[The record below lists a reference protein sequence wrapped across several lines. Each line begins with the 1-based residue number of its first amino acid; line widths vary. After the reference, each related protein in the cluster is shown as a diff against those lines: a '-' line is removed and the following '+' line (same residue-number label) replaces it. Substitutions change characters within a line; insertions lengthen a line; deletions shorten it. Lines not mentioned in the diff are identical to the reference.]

1 MTALELRTLFE
12 DVSEQDGLRRFF
24 WIWTLK
30 EAYTKA
36 LGLGL
41 GFDFRRI
48 EYNVP
53 ENVVRVDG
61 AIPKGWQFSK
71 FELLE
76 DLDLYQGVVAEFVG
90 GDEVAVVS
98 QPPAEW
104 LTTFKADAFLQ
115 RALQTL

>member
-1 MTALELRTLFE
+1 MTVLELRTLFE
-12 DVSEQDGLRRFF
+12 GVSEHDGLRRFF

-48 EYNVP
+48 EYNIP
-53 ENVVRVDG
+53 ENIVKVDG
-61 AIPKGWQFSK
+61 AIPKGWQFCK
-71 FELLE
+71 FELLD

-90 GDEVAVVS
+90 GDEAAAIL
-98 QPPAEW
+98 QPSSEW

-115 RALQTL
+115 EVGRAL